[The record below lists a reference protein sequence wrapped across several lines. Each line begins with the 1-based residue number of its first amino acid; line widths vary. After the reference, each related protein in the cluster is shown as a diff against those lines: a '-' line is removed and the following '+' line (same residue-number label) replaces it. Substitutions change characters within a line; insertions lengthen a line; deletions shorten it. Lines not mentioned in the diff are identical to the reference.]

1 MRILIENEMIAQTYN
16 SIPIFYVDDGDTSY
30 LSFGKRM
37 ATSIPVNSYEEANA
51 ITDMILNR
59 DESAMFADPYR
70 IGQWLENKGYTVI
83 QNEI

>member
-37 ATSIPVNSYEEANA
+37 LISVVVNSYEEANE
-51 ITDMILNR
+51 IVDMILDR
-59 DESAMFADPYR
+59 DGSAMFADPYR
-70 IGQWLENKGYTVI
+70 IGQWLENKGYKI
-83 QNEI
+83 LRKEL